1 MGIYKYNR
9 EFLREMLQII
19 MHIGIHIYN
28 WEVICKD
35 HCIWEKTYMK
45 VNMGICIHVLIGE
58 IGKPCTKH
66 ADIFTNIFCYSHMHM
81 VEEN

>member
-28 WEVICKD
+28 WEIICKD
-35 HCIWEKTYMK
+35 HCIWEKTCMK
-45 VNMGICIHVLIGE
+45 VNMGMCIHVLIGE

-66 ADIFTNIFCYSHMHM
+66 VDIFTNTFCYLHMHM